1 MRWIDYKTA
10 QNITMERENLI
21 RVVQN
26 CLFSWAKPDAN
37 MDEGS
42 LIDYYKNE
50 RKELLQLLK
59 ERL

>member
-1 MRWIDYKTA
+1 MRYVDYGESRDIA
-10 QNITMERENLI
+10 MSREDLI

-26 CLFSWAKPDAN
+26 CLFSWSQPDAN
-37 MDEGS
+37 MDEGN
-42 LIDYYKNE
+42 LMEYYKNE